1 MLDFGTTTTCTAM
14 LLPASERYSTV
25 AFAPT
30 ASLPSTLVSSSTRN
44 LTMFTSLPFAT
55 SRANAASPIDAILP
69 ESDWFSGVG
78 CGSQGASRSG
88 TGADQAATVKQARNR
103 VVRQSAVRNRIVFP
117 PIRFWTGNY
126 NWWHEASQSGWKIH
140 REH

>member
-44 LTMFTSLPFAT
+44 LTMFTSLPSAT
-55 SRANAASPIDAILP
+55 SRANAASLIEAILP
-69 ESDWFSGVG
+69 ESDWFSGAG
-78 CGSQGASRSG
+78 CGPLGTSRSG
-88 TGADQAATVKQARNR
+88 TGADQAATVKQVRNR
-103 VVRQSAVRNRIVFP
+103 VPRQRAARNRIVYP
-117 PIRFWTGNY
+117 PIRFWTGN
-126 NWWHEASQSGWKIH
+126 WECGHEASQSG
-140 REH
+140 